1 MRELFGEIFA
11 SIMRNKLRTVLTG
24 FSVAWGIFMLMILLG
39 SGRGLENGVM
49 SVMAGRTINVI
60 QIYDWYTSIPYKGHP
75 SGRDVVFNH
84 SDTRFIDE
92 RFGQNARYISGGF
105 DRSVTASAG
114 EYFVPVRLSG
124 QQSTIDRTTTQK
136 LLRGR
141 WPNEADI
148 RERRKVATIE
158 QNIADILYPGEKEPI
173 GKHFVAN
180 GVDYTII
187 GIVEPRPWGN
197 TYSAFVPL
205 STMEAVYASSFRR
218 YSYLQFLSEGL
229 ETKEQNEAFNERLE
243 ASMKQKHEIHPD
255 DPEGL
260 WINNRYLQYTQQK
273 SILGGLSLFIWMIG
287 ASTLLA
293 GIVGVSNIMLVTV
306 RERMQEIGIR
316 KAIGATPRQ
325 ILVMILTE
333 SLLITL
339 FFGYLGL
346 VAGMGVMEGV
356 NAILEKMGSGGSGR
370 MPQIFTDPTIDMGVA
385 ISATVVLVIAGL
397 IAGFIPARRAVRM
410 KTIDTLRQQK

>member
-1 MRELFGEIFA
+1 
-11 SIMRNKLRTVLTG
+11 MRNKLRTVLTG

-49 SVMAGRTINVI
+49 SVMSGQTINVI
-60 QIYDWYTSIPYKGHP
+60 RLYSWQTSIPYKGHP
-75 SGRDVVFNH
+75 SGRNIEYNH
-84 SDTRFIDE
+84 SDTRFIGE

-105 DRSVTASAG
+105 DRSATASAG
-114 EYFVPVRLSG
+114 EFFVPIRLSG
-124 QQSTIDRTTTQK
+124 QQPSIARTVSQK
-136 LLRGR
+136 LLAGR
-141 WPNEADI
+141 WPNEADV
-148 RERRKVATIE
+148 RERRKVATVE

-197 TYSAFVPL
+197 TFSAFVPL
-205 STMEAVYASSFRR
+205 STLEAVYAGSFRR

-229 ETKEQNEAFNERLE
+229 ETKEQNEAFNEQLE
-243 ASMKQKHEIHPD
+243 TSMKQKHQIAPD
-255 DPEGL
+255 DPEGIY
-260 WINNRYLQYTQQK
+260 INNRYLQYTQQK
-273 SILGGLSLFIWMIG
+273 GILGGLSIFIWLIG

-325 ILVMILTE
+325 ILVMILAE
-333 SLLITL
+333 SLVITL

-356 NAILEKMGSGGSGR
+356 NAVLERMGSGGSGQ
-370 MPQIFTDPTIDMGVA
+370 MPEIFTDPTIDMGVA
-385 ISATVVLVIAGL
+385 LSATLVLVIAGL